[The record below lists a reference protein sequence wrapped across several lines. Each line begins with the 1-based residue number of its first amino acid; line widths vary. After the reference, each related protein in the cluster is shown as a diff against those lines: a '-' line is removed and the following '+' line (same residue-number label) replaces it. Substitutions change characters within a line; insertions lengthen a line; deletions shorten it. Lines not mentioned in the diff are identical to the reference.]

1 MKVYILASVSGK
13 YMYPINTKVYKSISG
28 AKKALKIYKEQYP
41 KSDAKILA
49 ANNWQEEND
58 E

>member
-1 MKVYILASVSGK
+1 MKVYVLANVSGR
-13 YMYPINTKVYKSISG
+13 YMYPLNTKVYKSISG

-49 ANNWQEEND
+49 ANNWQEEM
-58 E
+58 